1 MIGEFRNMTCG
12 DESLVRAEI
21 SDDAGDEC
29 SVGGAERAC
38 CDDLNGE

>member
-12 DESLVRAEI
+12 DESLAWDEV
-21 SDDAGDEC
+21 SDGAGDEC

-38 CDDLNGE
+38 CDDLNRE